1 MHLPH
6 TAGEL
11 PRDPARARTDAVAGS
26 ERAVVTVPSLGDQSY
41 RILRDMVTSGELVP
55 GERVT
60 ERGLAARLSVSP
72 TPIREAISRLTH
84 ERLLLRVDG
93 RTLQVAAPSLRHLRE
108 MSLVH
113 AALEGIAARLAAEY
127 ASKEE
132 LDQIARVHRA
142 SVSGSGTA
150 AQDGARQAKTRQ
162 RHEFHELIGRASRNP
177 SLIDMIATAEAF
189 GRPLRL
195 RAQLTEG
202 AAESIQRAVEEHED
216 IIAALRARDGARAE
230 QLVRDHTTWIAD
242 RYLKFAE
249 EQGIVAVDEFPGG
262 RPGL

>member
-1 MHLPH
+1 M
-6 TAGEL
+6 
-11 PRDPARARTDAVAGS
+11 AGS
-26 ERAVVTVPSLGDQSY
+26 ERTVVTVPSLGDQSH
-41 RILRDMVTSGELVP
+41 RILRDMVTSGELAP

-60 ERGLAARLSVSP
+60 ERGLAARLNVSP

-113 AALEGIAARLAAEY
+113 AALEGIAARFAAEY
-127 ASKEE
+127 ASREE
-132 LDQIARVHRA
+132 LDQIARAHR
-142 SVSGSGTA
+142 SSLSGSGTA
-150 AQDGARQAKTRQ
+150 APPGARQAGARQ
-162 RHEFHELIGRASRNP
+162 RHEFHELIGRACRNP

-195 RAQLTEG
+195 RAQLTES
-202 AAESIQRAVEEHED
+202 ATESIQRAAEEHGD
-216 IIAALRARDGARAE
+216 IIAALRARDGTRAE
-230 QLVRDHTTWIAD
+230 ELVREHTIWIAD

-249 EQGIVAVDEFPGG
+249 AEGLVAVDEFAVG
-262 RPGL
+262 RPAL